1 MEGSARRRS
10 ATDFLLAVHM
20 GFLSYVIRRL
30 IFQVFVLFGVLI
42 IVFLISHLIPGD
54 PAQLIAGPR
63 ATQEIINKIRHEWGL
78 DRPLHVQFLF
88 YLKGLLRG
96 DLGTSIRTRRPVMQ
110 DIKKH
115 FPATF
120 ELVTA
125 SFFII
130 LMVSI
135 PLGVLSA
142 VYKDRIFDHISR
154 VFSIAGVSMPIFWLG
169 LLLLLLFYVK
179 LGWLPGAGRI
189 DVGIA
194 PPPHIT
200 GLYTMDALLTHNWE
214 ALRSSLTHL
223 ILPALTL
230 SYVSLARIVRMLRS
244 SMLDALGQDYIRT
257 ARAKG
262 IAERIVLYKHAL
274 RNAFIPALTVIGLS
288 YGELLQGAV
297 VTETIFGWPGMAYY
311 AVGAMI
317 TLDFPAIMGVTLISA
332 IVYTTANLTVDLFYG
347 FIDPRIRYG

>member
-1 MEGSARRRS
+1 
-10 ATDFLLAVHM
+10 
-20 GFLSYVIRRL
+20 
-30 IFQVFVLFGVLI
+30 
-42 IVFLISHLIPGD
+42 
-54 PAQLIAGPR
+54 
-63 ATQEIINKIRHEWGL
+63 
-78 DRPLHVQFLF
+78 
-88 YLKGLLRG
+88 
-96 DLGTSIRTRRPVMQ
+96 MQ

>member
-1 MEGSARRRS
+1 
-10 ATDFLLAVHM
+10 M
-20 GFLSYVIRRL
+20 GFLNYVIRRL
-30 IFQVFVLFGVLI
+30 ALQVLVLFGVLVI
-42 IVFLISHLIPGD
+42 TFLISHLIPGD

-63 ATQEIINKIRHEWGL
+63 ATQEIIDKIKHESGL
-78 DRPLHVQFLF
+78 DKPLYVQFSV
-88 YLKGLLRG
+88 YLKGLFHG
-96 DLGTSIRTRRPVMQ
+96 SLGTSIRTRRPVVQ
-110 DIKKH
+110 DIKRH

-130 LMVSI
+130 LILSI

-142 VYKDRIFDHISR
+142 VYKDRLFDHISR
-154 VFSIAGVSMPIFWLG
+154 LFSIAGISMPVFWLG

-179 LGWLPGAGRI
+179 LGWLPGTGRI
-189 DVGIA
+189 DIGIA
-194 PPPHIT
+194 PPSHIT
-200 GLYTMDALLTHNWE
+200 GLHTIDALLAHNWE
-214 ALRSSLTHL
+214 ALRNSLTHL

-230 SYVSLARIVRMLRS
+230 SYVSLARVVRMLRS
-244 SMLDALGQDYIRT
+244 SMLEALGQDYIQT

-262 IAERIVLYKHAL
+262 LAERFVLYKHAL

-311 AVGAMI
+311 AVGSMI
-317 TLDFPAIMGVTLISA
+317 SLDFPAVMGVTLISA
-332 IVYTTANLTVDLFYG
+332 IIYTTINLMVDLFYG
-347 FIDPRIRYG
+347 FIDPRIRFD